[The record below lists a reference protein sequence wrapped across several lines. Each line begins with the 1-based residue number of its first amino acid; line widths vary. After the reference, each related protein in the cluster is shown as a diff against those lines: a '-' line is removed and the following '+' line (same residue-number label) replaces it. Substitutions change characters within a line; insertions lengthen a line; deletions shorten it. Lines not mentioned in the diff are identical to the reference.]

1 MARRRFSV
9 ARLGLSGKP
18 EWPRFAPFTC
28 YFFENFPGE
37 APLTPHPLSALVT
50 IYFLILFLVFLVH
63 LYIFCDKT
71 FVISCQLLIDY
82 CDIFVRFHGVP
93 KALHCLMTDAFF
105 SIIIMATSVLI
116 FYNLSSSCTL
126 VNIHCDNLKMLYLL
140 AITYF
145 FILNVLFILFVFVFL
160 SIFKKYCI
168 KLV

>member
-1 MARRRFSV
+1 MKKNPFSV
-9 ARLGLSGKP
+9 PTICNKSHVDIFK
-18 EWPRFAPFTC
+18 
-28 YFFENFPGE
+28 NV
-37 APLTPHPLSALVT
+37 PLRACWKRVIDQRHPV
-50 IYFLILFLVFLVH
+50 
-63 LYIFCDKT
+63 FCDKT

-145 FILNVLFILFVFVFL
+145 FYIKCFVYFVCFCISFNIQKILYKTGLNFL
-160 SIFKKYCI
+160 DTNLLKK
-168 KLV
+168 

>member
-1 MARRRFSV
+1 M
-9 ARLGLSGKP
+9 
-18 EWPRFAPFTC
+18 
-28 YFFENFPGE
+28 
-37 APLTPHPLSALVT
+37 SALVT

-145 FILNVLFILFVFVFL
+145 FYIKCFVYFVCFCISFNIQKILYKTGLNFL
-160 SIFKKYCI
+160 DTNLLKK
-168 KLV
+168 